1 MPVRKIRIEGKGVVS
16 ARLDGPPSPSLC
28 FVFAH
33 GAGAGM
39 DHPFMAAV
47 AQGLAVRGIGTLRYQ
62 FPYMEQG
69 SKRPDAPAVAHATV
83 RAAVAC
89 AREALPRAAL
99 IAGGKSFGA
108 RMTSQAQA
116 IEPLDGVRGLA
127 FLGYPLHPSGKPSIE
142 RAAHLAEIR
151 IPMLFLQGT
160 KDKLAELPL
169 LEPVVT
175 KLGRRARLRLFA
187 DADHSFHVPVRS
199 GRTDAETLNEV
210 LDAFASWSAKLE

>member
-1 MPVRKIRIEGKGVVS
+1 MACTCDVMRAPNDLPPAINA
-16 ARLDGPPSPSLC
+16 ARGNASW
-28 FVFAH
+28 
-33 GAGAGM
+33 
-39 DHPFMAAV
+39 
-47 AQGLAVRGIGTLRYQ
+47 
-62 FPYMEQG
+62 
-69 SKRPDAPAVAHATV
+69 
-83 RAAVAC
+83 
-89 AREALPRAAL
+89 
-99 IAGGKSFGA
+99 
-108 RMTSQAQA
+108 AQA

-127 FLGYPLHPSGKPSIE
+127 FVGFPLHPSGKPSIE